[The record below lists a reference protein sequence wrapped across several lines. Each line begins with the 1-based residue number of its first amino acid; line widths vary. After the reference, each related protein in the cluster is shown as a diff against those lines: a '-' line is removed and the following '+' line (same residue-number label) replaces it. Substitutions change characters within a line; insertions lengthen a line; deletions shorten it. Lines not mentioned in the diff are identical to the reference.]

1 MGTQRRRIATVCNHR
16 GTMTT
21 AQTDTS
27 LTYRGHTFQLDSRG
41 ERFADGAVHIIGV
54 LVSLIAVTAMIVLA
68 AVWQDGAT
76 IAAVIAYGLGTC
88 AVFGLS
94 AAYHLTPPSDAK
106 AILRRFDHAAIFVK
120 IAGTYTPFAAL
131 AIGGLTGHA
140 LLIGV
145 WAIAVIGV
153 SLKLAGWRGGAKISV
168 ALYLIQGWLLVF
180 AIGPLNAA
188 LTDAELI
195 LCLLGGG
202 IYTAGCTFY
211 LMPRMAYNTAVWHL
225 FVLVASACF
234 YAAILM
240 AVVLR

>member
-1 MGTQRRRIATVCNHR
+1 
-16 GTMTT
+16 MTT
-21 AQTDTS
+21 VQTNTS
-27 LTYRGHTFQLDSRG
+27 TAYGGLVFEPDSRG
-41 ERFADGAVHIIGV
+41 ERLADGAVHIIGV
-54 LVSLIAVTAMIVLA
+54 LGSVIAVTAMIVLA
-68 AVWQDGAT
+68 AVWQDGPT
-76 IAAVIAYGLGTC
+76 VAAVIAYGLGTC

-94 AAYHLTPPSDAK
+94 AAYHLTPPSQAK

-120 IAGTYTPFAAL
+120 IAGTYTPLAAL
-131 AIGGLTGHA
+131 VIGGTTGYA
-140 LLIGV
+140 LLAGV

-153 SLKLAGWRGGAKISV
+153 TLKLAGWRGGSKISV

-180 AIGPLNAA
+180 AVGPLNDA

-195 LCLLGGG
+195 LCLVGGG

-211 LMPRMAYNTAVWHL
+211 LMPRMAYNTAVWHM

>member
-1 MGTQRRRIATVCNHR
+1 
-16 GTMTT
+16 MTT
-21 AQTDTS
+21 VQTNTDTAYGG
-27 LTYRGHTFQLDSRG
+27 LIFEPDSRG
-41 ERFADGAVHIIGV
+41 ERLADGAVHIIGV
-54 LVSLIAVTAMIVLA
+54 LASVIGVTAMIVLA
-68 AVWQDGAT
+68 SVWQDGAT
-76 IAAVIAYGLGTC
+76 VAAVVAYGLGTC

-94 AAYHLTPPSDAK
+94 AAYHLTPPSRAK

-120 IAGTYTPFAAL
+120 IAGTYTPLAAL
-131 AIGGLTGHA
+131 AIGGSTGYA

-153 SLKLAGWRGGAKISV
+153 SLKLAGWRGGSKISV

-180 AIGPLNAA
+180 AVGPLNAA

-195 LCLLGGG
+195 LCLVGGG